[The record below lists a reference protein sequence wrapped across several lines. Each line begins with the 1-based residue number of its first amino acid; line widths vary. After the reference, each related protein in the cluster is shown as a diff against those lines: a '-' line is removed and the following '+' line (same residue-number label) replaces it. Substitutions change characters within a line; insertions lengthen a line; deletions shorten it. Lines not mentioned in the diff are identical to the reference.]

1 MGAVVGQANPIER
14 PVERG
19 PASNRLLKA
28 LPKESLHRL
37 QRRLEPVELDRRELL
52 HAAGAPVEHVY
63 FIDCG
68 LVSMV
73 RAMSDGRL
81 VEVGAVGIE
90 GIAGHSAALGL
101 RRAVADTVV
110 QLPITARR
118 ISPIVLREEMA
129 RDEALRE
136 LVLGYTEAA
145 LGQLAQTAACNR
157 LHTLEERCSRWL
169 LIAHD
174 NARTDRFRLTHEH
187 LALLLGV
194 QRPGLSITAHA
205 LQDAGLIHYHNG
217 EMEILDRSGLE
228 TSACECYRAVQSQFD
243 RLLGPARPR

>member
-1 MGAVVGQANPIER
+1 MADAQQG
-14 PVERG
+14 ERG
-19 PASNRLLKA
+19 PASNRLLRA
-28 LPKESLHRL
+28 LPKDSLHRL
-37 QRRLEPVELDRRELL
+37 QRRLEPVELDRRELV

-63 FIDCG
+63 FIDTG
-68 LVSMV
+68 LVSLV

-90 GIAGHSAALGL
+90 GIAGHSAAIGL
-101 RRAVADTVV
+101 RRAPVDAVV
-110 QLPITARR
+110 QLPVVARR
-118 ISPIVLREEMA
+118 ISPVALREEMA
-129 RDEALRE
+129 RDDALRD

-145 LGQLAQTAACNR
+145 YGQLAQTAACNR

-174 NARTDRFRLTHEH
+174 NARTDRFHLTHEH

-205 LQDAGLIHYHNG
+205 LQSAGLIHYHNG

-228 TSACECYRAVQSQFD
+228 TASCECYRAVQANFD
-243 RLLGPARPR
+243 QLLGPAHPR